1 MPARRL
7 LLPLALIPLF
17 ATGCR
22 FFRPYDP
29 NAPKPADQP
38 AEAAAAPTPSAA
50 APAAAATPAT
60 PAPRPR
66 GAIRWT
72 DAGVAAMVLALD
84 HTDIA
89 YARLAPARAERADI
103 KEFAQRMLTDHSS
116 VNAQV
121 NQLLAKLDLVPED
134 NVASL
139 DMRDESSAKR
149 DIMREL
155 SGRAFDSTYIE
166 NEVTYHQKFLAAL
179 DDELIPAARN
189 AELKALLTAVRPAVA
204 GHLAHAEQVRVNV
217 LARR

>member
-1 MPARRL
+1 MSARRM
-7 LLPLALIPLF
+7 LLPLAMIPLL

-29 NAPKPADQP
+29 NAAKPEEKP
-38 AEAAAAPTPSAA
+38 AEAAAAPAPAAA
-50 APAAAATPAT
+50 APAAAVSPAA

-72 DAGVAAMVLALD
+72 DAGIAAMVLALD
-84 HTDIA
+84 HTDIS
-89 YARLAPARAERADI
+89 YARLAPARAERDDI
-103 KEFAQRMLTDHSS
+103 RQFAERMLTDHSS

-121 NQLLAKLDLVPED
+121 NQLLAKLELIPED

-166 NEVTYHQKFLAAL
+166 NEVTYHRKFLAAL
-179 DDELIPAARN
+179 DQELIPSARN